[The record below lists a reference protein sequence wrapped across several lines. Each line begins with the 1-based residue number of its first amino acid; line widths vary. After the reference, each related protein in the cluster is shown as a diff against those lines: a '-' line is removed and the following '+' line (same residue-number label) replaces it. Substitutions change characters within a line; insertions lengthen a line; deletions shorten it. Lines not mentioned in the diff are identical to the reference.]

1 MQMAKLAVLGMTL
14 ALAACSTPQ
23 QRAERAQAEMAELMT
38 IYGPACS
45 RLGYAPNSDQ
55 WRQCVLQLSTREEL
69 RQVGPAYYGGVGSR
83 YWRGG
88 GYWGPYW

>member
-14 ALAACSTPQ
+14 ALAACTTPQ
-23 QRAERAQAEMAELMT
+23 QRAERAQADMAEQMA

-45 RLGYAPNSDQ
+45 RLGYAQDSDQ

-69 RQVGPAYYGGVGSR
+69 RQVGSSYYGAWGPR
-83 YWRGG
+83 WRG